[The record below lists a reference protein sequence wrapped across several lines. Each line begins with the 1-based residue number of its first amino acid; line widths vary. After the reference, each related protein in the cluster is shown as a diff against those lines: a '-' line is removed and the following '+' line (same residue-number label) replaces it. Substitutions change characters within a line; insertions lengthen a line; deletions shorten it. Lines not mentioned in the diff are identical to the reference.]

1 MRLGL
6 IAMLMVPGLLLA
18 AGVATA
24 GDVAAGANPA
34 APGPGTAKP
43 APKPVGLDKAI
54 TVDELVR
61 GMQDTYRGVH
71 ALRAEFVQTNKN
83 AVTGVEEKQRGRL
96 AVERP
101 RKARFELGVPLQSA
115 VVSDGQTTWIYSP
128 AQKQVIVQKDLGG
141 QANQVGVL
149 IDDLSRLGE
158 LFEVKL
164 QAPAQ
169 PPKPVHTVDLVP
181 KGQQGG
187 LGSMFKSVQLTV
199 TKQRYELR
207 DVIFVDQL
215 DAVTKLSFSMV
226 RAAPDIPDQEF
237 VFKAPP
243 GVAVVQ
249 M

>member
-1 MRLGL
+1 VRAVSISSLVGAL
-6 IAMLMVPGLLLA
+6 LVLAVGSALAGELPAGAKPVPKPPGLE
-18 AGVATA
+18 
-24 GDVAAGANPA
+24 
-34 APGPGTAKP
+34 
-43 APKPVGLDKAI
+43 KAI
-54 TVDELVR
+54 TVDELVH
-61 GMQDTYRGVH
+61 GMQETYKGVH
-71 ALRAEFVQTNKN
+71 ALRAEFLQTNKN

-158 LFEVKL
+158 LFEVSL
-164 QAPAQ
+164 QPPTQ
-169 PPKPVHTVDLVP
+169 PPKLTHTVNLKP

-207 DVIFVDQL
+207 DVVFVDQL
-215 DAVTKLSFSMV
+215 DAVTRLTFSMV